1 MNGVDNEL
9 LEQVSFSLDLLNLDG
24 KLTCTKA
31 SADYEAGNSVY
42 LVEEALRTNGARA
55 PIDEKP
61 K

>member
-31 SADYEAGNSVY
+31 SIDDEAGNSVY
-42 LVEEALRTNGARA
+42 LVEEALRTNGVSA
-55 PIDEKP
+55 PVDEKAE
-61 K
+61 